1 MEGASNV
8 GSKPK
13 GVKRAATASVMT
25 KTVRKARKSMKI
37 SPATTTQQLKSA
49 KFKASDA
56 VEIIQTHMG
65 IVSLIDK
72 EDHPIYSIKPT
83 PGSGLLFYVPRDV
96 LGDTLRREAL
106 RNFVRTRA
114 SELFRVVATEPKDT
128 PLLHFN
134 WNTTGK
140 YNVEILNEC
149 CQSS

>member
-1 MEGASNV
+1 MN
-8 GSKPK
+8 
-13 GVKRAATASVMT
+13 
-25 KTVRKARKSMKI
+25 KTVQKARKSMKI
-37 SPATTTQQLKSA
+37 SPATTTQQVKSA
-49 KFKASDA
+49 KFKAGDA

-83 PGSGLLFYVPRDV
+83 PGSGLLWYVPRAGR
-96 LGDTLRREAL
+96 GDTRRRAAR

-114 SELFRVVATEPKDT
+114 SELFRGVATEPKDT

-140 YNVEILNEC
+140 YDVEIVNEC
-149 CQSS
+149 CKSS

>member
-1 MEGASNV
+1 MERASNV
-8 GSKPK
+8 DCTPK

-25 KTVRKARKSMKI
+25 KTVQKARKSMKI

-96 LGDTLRREAL
+96 LDDTVRREAL
-106 RNFVRTRA
+106 RNFIRTRA

-128 PLLHFN
+128 PLLHFH
-134 WNTTGK
+134 WNTAGK
-140 YNVEILNEC
+140 RNAEIMIKCGNN
-149 CQSS
+149 S